1 MIVDGEYI
9 NGYIMRQPQG
19 FYRGELTIDG
29 VNLEGGI
36 EAVFFKQDGDTYL
49 WLKRRAL
56 LQYDISTDSY
66 SKRDRK
72 PKWEAYLKK
81 QVEDNTTVFKGTF
94 YFMRFK
100 YSIKGYW
107 DKVFGKDDS
116 RLNLYVEELPMKE
129 QDIINGIRNRNNK

>member
-1 MIVDGEYI
+1 
-9 NGYIMRQPQG
+9 MRQPQG